1 MEKKGY
7 KVYGYRWVVLVAFM
21 LAVMVNQLCWISFAS
36 ITSEAVQ
43 FYHTTDLN
51 IGLLSMVFM
60 IVYVVISFPASWAID
75 TWGIRVAVGIGAVL
89 TAGFGLM
96 RGLVGANFTLVM
108 LAQIGIAIGQP
119 FLLNAVTTVAARWF
133 PVEERATAAGLGTLA
148 TYLGIVVGLAVTPML
163 TPIFGIAGT
172 LTLYGIIGI
181 AFAVLFFIFMRE
193 KPATPPC
200 PPGMEVRSLVVDGLK
215 DTFRNKNFLL
225 LMVVFFIGLGA
236 FNGVTTWIENIL
248 KPRGFTSQQAGI
260 AGGLM
265 IVGGIVGAL
274 VIPMISDHLRKR
286 VPFIIIALAG
296 ATLGLAGVTFASTYV
311 LLLIA
316 SFVLGFFLLSAGPIG
331 FTYGAETTYPT
342 PEGTSNG
349 LLILMGQISGILFI
363 FGMDA
368 FKSPANGSMTVSLV
382 VLVVLMVLSIVLSL
396 WLKESKTLLIGTPSP
411 APTKA
416 KQKK

>member
-1 MEKKGY
+1 MKSAGF

-21 LAVMVNQLCWISFAS
+21 LAVMVNQLCWITFAS
-36 ITSEAVQ
+36 ITSESVQ

-75 TWGIRVAVGIGAVL
+75 TWGIRIAVGIGAVL

-108 LAQIGIAIGQP
+108 IAQIGIAVGQP

-163 TPIFGIAGT
+163 TPTFGIAGT

-200 PPGMEVRSLVVDGLK
+200 PAGMEVRSLVVDGLK

-248 KPRGFTSQQAGI
+248 KPRGFTSPQAGI

-368 FKSPANGSMTVSLV
+368 FKSPTNGAMTVSLI
-382 VLVVLMVLSIVLSL
+382 VLIVLMVLSLVLSF
-396 WLKESKTLLIGTPSP
+396 WLKESKTLLIGTPQQVKSQS
-411 APTKA
+411 A
-416 KQKK
+416 KKK

>member
-1 MEKKGY
+1 
-7 KVYGYRWVVLVAFM
+7 
-21 LAVMVNQLCWISFAS
+21 
-36 ITSEAVQ
+36 
-43 FYHTTDLN
+43 
-51 IGLLSMVFM
+51 
-60 IVYVVISFPASWAID
+60 
-75 TWGIRVAVGIGAVL
+75 
-89 TAGFGLM
+89 
-96 RGLVGANFTLVM
+96 
-108 LAQIGIAIGQP
+108 
-119 FLLNAVTTVAARWF
+119 
-133 PVEERATAAGLGTLA
+133 LGTLA

-163 TPIFGIAGT
+163 TPKFGIAGT

-181 AFAVLFFIFMRE
+181 AFAALFFIFIRE

-200 PPGMEVRSLVVDGLK
+200 PSGMEVRSLVLDGLK

-248 KPRGFTSQQAGI
+248 KPRGFTSPQAGI

-296 ATLGLAGVTFASTYV
+296 ATLGLAGVTFASTYA
-311 LLLIA
+311 LLLVG

-368 FKSPANGSMTVSLV
+368 FKSPTDGSMTVSLI
-382 VLVVLMVLSIVLSL
+382 VLVILMVLSLVLSF

>member
-108 LAQIGIAIGQP
+108 LAQIGIAVGQP

-163 TPIFGIAGT
+163 TPIFGVAGT

-181 AFAVLFFIFMRE
+181 AFAVLFFVFMRE

-200 PPGMEVRSLVVDGLK
+200 PPGMDVRSLVVDGLK

-274 VIPMISDHLRKR
+274 VIPMVSDHLRKR

-296 ATLGLAGVTFASTYV
+296 ATLGLAGVTFASTYI

-368 FKSPANGSMTVSLV
+368 FKSPIDGAMTVSLI
-382 VLVVLMVLSIVLSL
+382 VLVVLMVLSLVLSF
-396 WLKESKTLLIGTPSP
+396 WLKESKTLLIGTPQV
-411 APTKA
+411 A
-416 KQKK
+416 KHPSSRQK